1 MVLLRNCILV
11 LCVLTSLSVSGQSV
25 SAQDSTIHYLSR
37 MKGTA
42 QPDSIIVKNIR
53 GLLRELPPSMLAD
66 PKFLEN
72 MNRLKG
78 ILKPDQYYALS
89 HMFLETMCHKSEAGE
104 YDYPIEYGLRDIE
117 ALKHYSSLPQYYLLL
132 KTMRDIRVPFRNSP
146 RIYEGIETF
155 SRFSSYFNQQ
165 KDSAAV
171 SIADNVI
178 ASCYNVLGLQERA
191 VYFQLKS
198 IDYLDHSNPESDT
211 SYLGYGYPPNIG
223 FSGILN
229 RQSVLAA
236 YYIEDQKPEKALDQ
250 LHALFGVKM
259 STEHSFEDSEFAYA
273 YLQAARAHVLLATDS
288 ADFYFDKII
297 RTHNKKQINDNFLAH
312 YYQEK
317 SYSFYTAGKL
327 DSAENYILKAIKL
340 IEGNQLLLTST
351 AGVLTPAYYLA
362 LVRVRQGR
370 HKEAIAVLKPEI
382 EQLRNLNQK
391 KQTLREIKSLAH
403 AYTLDHDFQNATK
416 TWEDYDALLSDMI
429 TSERKS
435 RTISFEIEK
444 RLDEN
449 EKEVQQLAS
458 ENKYNRKRQY
468 YLLGILGLLILL
480 AFGLL
485 TRNRFKQKVNK
496 ELLRKNKEIETAL
509 SQLQSTQ
516 SQLIQAEK
524 MASLGELTAG
534 IAHEIQNPLNFV
546 NNFSEVSEE
555 LLEEMKQELAKG
567 NRQQATDLA
576 DNVKQNLDKII
587 YHGKRADAIVKG
599 MLQHSRTSN
608 GQKEPTD
615 INALADEYLRLAY
628 HGLRAKDKSFNATL
642 KTDFDASL
650 GTINVIPQDIGRVLL
665 NLITNAFHAV
675 SSAKSPGGDLEY
687 VPTVLVT
694 TKLIKSPLGDV
705 GAEIS
710 VTDNGPGIPDKVKD
724 KIFQPFFTT
733 KPTGQGTGLGL
744 SLSYDIIKAHGGN
757 ITVETKQGIGS
768 TFTFTLPFETDTHS
782 TGLQ

>member
-1 MVLLRNCILV
+1 MFLLRNCTLILCFLIAV
-11 LCVLTSLSVSGQSV
+11 SASGQST
-25 SAQDSTIHYLSR
+25 SAQDSTIHYLSQ

-42 QPDSIIVKNIR
+42 QSDSILVNKII
-53 GLLRELPPSMLAD
+53 GLLRDLPPSVLAD
-66 PKFLEN
+66 SKFLGN

-78 ILKPDQYYALS
+78 LLKPDQYYALS

-117 ALKHYSSLPQYYLLL
+117 ALKHYTSLPQYYLLL
-132 KTMRDIRVPFRNSP
+132 KIMRDIRVPFRNSP

-155 SRFSSYFNQQ
+155 SRFSSYFMQR

-211 SYLGYGYPPNIG
+211 SYLGYGAPPNIG

-236 YYIEDQKPEKALDQ
+236 YYVEDQKPEKALEQ
-250 LHALFGVKM
+250 LHALFRVKM
-259 STEHSFEDSEFAYA
+259 STENSFDDSEFAYA
-273 YLQAARAHVLLATDS
+273 YLQAARAHVMLATDS
-288 ADFYFDKII
+288 ADFYFNKVIEA
-297 RTHNKKQINDNFLAH
+297 HNQKKLNINFLAH

-317 SYSFYTAGKL
+317 SFSFYTTGKL
-327 DSAENYILKAIKL
+327 DSAESYILKAIQ
-340 IEGNQLLLTST
+340 IIDGDQLLLTST
-351 AGVLTPAYYLA
+351 AGILTPAYYLA
-362 LVRVRQGR
+362 LVRVKQGR
-370 HKEAIAVLKPEI
+370 YNEAIAVLKPEI
-382 EQLRNLNQK
+382 EQLRSLNQK
-391 KQTLREIKSLAH
+391 KHTLREIKSLAH
-403 AYTLDHDFQNATK
+403 AYTLNHDFQNATR

-429 TSERKS
+429 TSEKKS
-435 RTISFEIEK
+435 RSISFEIEK
-444 RLDEN
+444 RMDEN

-458 ENKYNRKRQY
+458 ENNYNRKKQY
-468 YLLGILGLLILL
+468 YLLGILGLVILL
-480 AFGLL
+480 ALGLL

-555 LLEEMKQELAKG
+555 LLEEMKQELTKG
-567 NRQQATDLA
+567 NGQQAMDLA

-599 MLQHSRTSN
+599 MLQHSRNSN
-608 GQKEPTD
+608 GQKEATD
-615 INALADEYLRLAY
+615 LNALADEYLRLAY
-628 HGLRAKDKSFNATL
+628 HGLRAKDKTFNATI
-642 KTDFDASL
+642 KSDFDPEL
-650 GTINVIPQDIGRVLL
+650 GLVNVVPQDIGRVLL

-675 SSAKSPGGDLEY
+675 SAPKSLKGDMEY
-687 VPTVLVT
+687 IPTVHIT
-694 TKLIKSPLGDV
+694 TKLTKYPLGAL

-710 VTDNGPGIPDKVKD
+710 VSDNGPGIPDNIKD

-744 SLSYDIIKAHGGN
+744 SLSYDIIKAHGGD
-757 ITVETKQGIGS
+757 IKVQSTVGQGT
-768 TFTFTLPFETDTHS
+768 TFTIRIPVA
-782 TGLQ
+782 